1 MCCVYYL
8 PDLAWIELFSVCLF
22 VFISCLMKPWFI
34 RLCRCCSIALL
45 LDGPGAAH
53 MLAAA
58 AGLTQRYPEVG
69 QLFEWDEED
78 RVVIGVYNPDAREPD
93 ACNAM
98 ASMCW
103 EVHLL
108 TKSVHHDVKLLAQYL
123 VSARGQTRI
132 TSLAK
137 SICVCHIDWN
147 LPNSLLTPPTTTATK
162 GSGLDCSRV
171 PPFLRKR
178 VGDDST
184 ETSQSYRLAACGGCG
199 NRIFEGVQMKLKPQM
214 LLPSR

>member
-1 MCCVYYL
+1 M
-8 PDLAWIELFSVCLF
+8 
-22 VFISCLMKPWFI
+22 
-34 RLCRCCSIALL
+34 
-45 LDGPGAAH
+45 DGPGAAH

-108 TKSVHHDVKLLAQYL
+108 TKSVHPDVKLLAQYL
-123 VSARGQTRI
+123 VSTF
-132 TSLAK
+132 
-137 SICVCHIDWN
+137 
-147 LPNSLLTPPTTTATK
+147 TK
-162 GSGLDCSRV
+162 LENHQQLD
-171 PPFLRKR
+171 
-178 VGDDST
+178 T
-184 ETSQSYRLAACGGCG
+184 
-199 NRIFEGVQMKLKPQM
+199 IKPVNTYM
-214 LLPSR
+214 PIKCC